1 MTKLSWREV
10 LSVAT
15 VLALFGGAPATAQPP
30 PAKAPTAKTSM
41 AKARNACR
49 LDIQKLCKEVEAGKG
64 RIYACLLQHAA
75 QVSPPCQ
82 EELKK
87 IRERAAQRPTAGD
100 WAGPCKSDIQTQCKD
115 VPPSGN
121 VKSCLEL
128 RMSALSEGCKAAL
141 QVKK

>member
-10 LSVAT
+10 ITAAMAVA
-15 VLALFGGAPATAQPP
+15 LLGGAPSTAQPP
-30 PAKAPTAKTSM
+30 PAKAPTAKASISKT
-41 AKARNACR
+41 RTACR
-49 LDIQKLCKEVEAGKG
+49 LDIQKLCKNVEAGKG
-64 RIYACLLQHAA
+64 RIYACLVQHAGEL
-75 QVSPPCQ
+75 SPPCQ

-87 IRERAAQRPTAGD
+87 IRERAGQRPTAGD

-121 VKSCLEL
+121 VKACLEQ